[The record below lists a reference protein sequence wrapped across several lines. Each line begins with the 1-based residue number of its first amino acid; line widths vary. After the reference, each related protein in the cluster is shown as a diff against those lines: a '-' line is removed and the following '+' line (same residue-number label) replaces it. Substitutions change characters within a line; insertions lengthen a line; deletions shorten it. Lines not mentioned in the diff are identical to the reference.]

1 MRVNIVGKGVCPV
14 LGVILPV
21 INTEVSE
28 GVLVTILKTRNIRVF
43 DTISGVQITL
53 RNYKN
58 FLMRRTVAAVA
69 QTAAP
74 IEPVKVPAT
83 KVEKKKKSTKK
94 QADEA
99 PATVDADAAGDYK
112 FIHNYICSDDI
123 VTHMPCWCLKYRKIQ
138 LIQHQKQPM
147 KQQIHQLILIQRSQ
161 PIITH
166 QRRRKESNMEA
177 GISRLLLLIV

>member
-99 PATVDADAAGDYK
+99 PATVEAVPETVPEETKSETVETTSEPIVVETVPEISEDSVDTTSETTNETTASSTDTDTTESTN
-112 FIHNYICSDDI
+112 NYSS
-123 VTHMPCWCLKYRKIQ
+123 KKKKRK
-138 LIQHQKQPM
+138 
-147 KQQIHQLILIQRSQ
+147 
-161 PIITH
+161 
-166 QRRRKESNMEA
+166 
-177 GISRLLLLIV
+177 